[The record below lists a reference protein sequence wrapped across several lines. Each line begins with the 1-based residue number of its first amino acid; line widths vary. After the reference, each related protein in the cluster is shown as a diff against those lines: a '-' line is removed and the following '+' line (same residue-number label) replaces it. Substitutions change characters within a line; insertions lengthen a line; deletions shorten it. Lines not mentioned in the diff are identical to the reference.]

1 MHGWCWEVLPV
12 PDTWL
17 DFLLPSHSES
27 LLAAEEQEYSLPQE
41 AFPLRHE
48 IVDNPSALDHLQ
60 DKADSPHVSGNE
72 AETVSLTPVESFSLI
87 SISHSLYENRLPS
100 DFFNPIVRDT
110 LLFYAEQ
117 GDVQTAVSV
126 LIVLGDRIRKEIDE
140 QTQVD
145 PRKPLSGWLGP
156 EPSLQGWVQPHETQW
171 DPDVVYPKVMGS
183 CLGSGHFCPPAL
195 ARSALTWGAAPGPWY
210 PACLQGQGGE
220 VALAH

>member
-1 MHGWCWEVLPV
+1 MSVQ
-12 PDTWL
+12 L
-17 DFLLPSHSES
+17 DFLLLIPAF
-27 LLAAEEQEYSLPQE
+27 LLSAEEQEYSLPQE

-126 LIVLGDRIRKEIDE
+126 LIVLGERIRKEIDE
-140 QTQVD
+140 QTQVQPLGGRTLPCWNSQGCIPMGWD
-145 PRKPLSGWLGP
+145 PAWGWGTSLLLQPLSGQL
-156 EPSLQGWVQPHETQW
+156 
-171 DPDVVYPKVMGS
+171 
-183 CLGSGHFCPPAL
+183 
-195 ARSALTWGAAPGPWY
+195 
-210 PACLQGQGGE
+210 
-220 VALAH
+220 

>member
-1 MHGWCWEVLPV
+1 MEADEDDLYMMDHENPHGERVADAGRCCLSQTRVWIFSWPSLLV
-12 PDTWL
+12 PDRI
-17 DFLLPSHSES
+17 S

-117 GDVQTAVSV
+117 GDVQMAVSV

-140 QTQVD
+140 QTQVR
-145 PRKPLSGWLGP
+145 PWEAPSWL
-156 EPSLQGWVQPHETQW
+156 
-171 DPDVVYPKVMGS
+171 
-183 CLGSGHFCPPAL
+183 C
-195 ARSALTWGAAPGPWY
+195 RN
-210 PACLQGQGGE
+210 
-220 VALAH
+220 

>member
-1 MHGWCWEVLPV
+1 MRAAPLSSVHPAGSSPVLLYSYP
-12 PDTWL
+12 TA
-17 DFLLPSHSES
+17 F
-27 LLAAEEQEYSLPQE
+27 LAAEEQEYSLPQE

-140 QTQVD
+140 QTQV
-145 PRKPLSGWLGP
+145 PKGS
-156 EPSLQGWVQPHETQW
+156 PS
-171 DPDVVYPKVMGS
+171 
-183 CLGSGHFCPPAL
+183 
-195 ARSALTWGAAPGPWY
+195 AAPGVG
-210 PACLQGQGGE
+210 ALCLFLTVFNLSPFLEGSFQHCCNSLPMWEQAGTLPLGAG
-220 VALAH
+220 VGMVLGSWH

>member
-1 MHGWCWEVLPV
+1 MMDHENPHGECMAGAGRCCLSQPRGWIFSWPSLLV
-12 PDTWL
+12 PDQI
-17 DFLLPSHSES
+17 S

-145 PRKPLSGWLGP
+145 PGKP
-156 EPSLQGWVQPHETQW
+156 
-171 DPDVVYPKVMGS
+171 
-183 CLGSGHFCPPAL
+183 FPA
-195 ARSALTWGAAPGPWY
+195 
-210 PACLQGQGGE
+210 
-220 VALAH
+220 

>member
-1 MHGWCWEVLPV
+1 MHSCCWEVLSV
-12 PDTWL
+12 PAG
-17 DFLLPSHSES
+17 FSPAHCCS
-27 LLAAEEQEYSLPQE
+27 LLTAEEQEYSLPQE

-117 GDVQTAVSV
+117 GDVQMAVSV
-126 LIVLGDRIRKEIDE
+126 LIVLGERIRKEIDE
-140 QTQVD
+140 QTQV
-145 PRKPLSGWLGP
+145 
-156 EPSLQGWVQPHETQW
+156 EPVGCRAVPWW
-171 DPDVVYPKVMGS
+171 DPEGVYPNGMGS
-183 CLGSGHFCPPAL
+183 CLGLGHIPSPPA
-195 ARSALTWGAAPGPWY
+195 AVGPALSQGEQLQDSGTCPTTSPGRDLRWG
-210 PACLQGQGGE
+210 LQGQDGE
-220 VALAH
+220 VTLPC

>member
-1 MHGWCWEVLPV
+1 M
-12 PDTWL
+12 
-17 DFLLPSHSES
+17 
-27 LLAAEEQEYSLPQE
+27 
-41 AFPLRHE
+41 
-48 IVDNPSALDHLQ
+48 DNPSALDHLQ

-140 QTQVD
+140 QTQVG
-145 PRKPLSGWLGP
+145 PQEAPSWLR
-156 EPSLQGWVQPHETQW
+156 
-171 DPDVVYPKVMGS
+171 
-183 CLGSGHFCPPAL
+183 
-195 ARSALTWGAAPGPWY
+195 RS
-210 PACLQGQGGE
+210 
-220 VALAH
+220 

>member
-1 MHGWCWEVLPV
+1 MVSAHSAGVACARHTARFFSWPSLLV
-12 PDTWL
+12 PDQI
-17 DFLLPSHSES
+17 S

-145 PRKPLSGWLGP
+145 PGKPLP
-156 EPSLQGWVQPHETQW
+156 GWVGTETSLRGWCSNPTRWSRTTWW
-171 DPDVVYPKVMGS
+171 DP
-183 CLGSGHFCPPAL
+183 
-195 ARSALTWGAAPGPWY
+195 
-210 PACLQGQGGE
+210 
-220 VALAH
+220 

>member
-1 MHGWCWEVLPV
+1 MMDHENPHGECTQRRKCYLSQ
-12 PDTWL
+12 L
-17 DFLLPSHSES
+17 DFLPLILA
-27 LLAAEEQEYSLPQE
+27 LLFTAEEQEYSLPQE

-126 LIVLGDRIRKEIDE
+126 LIVLGERIRKEIDE
-140 QTQVD
+140 QTQVQ
-145 PRKPLSGWLGP
+145 PL
-156 EPSLQGWVQPHETQW
+156 EA
-171 DPDVVYPKVMGS
+171 GS
-183 CLGSGHFCPPAL
+183 FS
-195 ARSALTWGAAPGPWY
+195 SSPWQVK
-210 PACLQGQGGE
+210 L
-220 VALAH
+220 

>member
-1 MHGWCWEVLPV
+1 MSVLLV
-12 PDTWL
+12 L
-17 DFLLPSHSES
+17 RAAAGPSHVAGSSPGLPRSFLTARAS

-100 DFFNPIVRDT
+100 DFFSPIVRDT

-140 QTQVD
+140 QTQVQGGSTQPNLFLAAFP
-145 PRKPLSGWLGP
+145 PRVSCPGGLGKDRPRFQGW
-156 EPSLQGWVQPHETQW
+156 PSTVRAGGRAAPPLQG
-171 DPDVVYPKVMGS
+171 S
-183 CLGSGHFCPPAL
+183 
-195 ARSALTWGAAPGPWY
+195 APGSW
-210 PACLQGQGGE
+210 G
-220 VALAH
+220 